1 MPQSLAKIYVHIV
14 FSTKHRFPFLS
25 TPELRNEMHAY
36 LGGTFKE
43 LDCPVLTV
51 GGPADHVH
59 ILCVLSKNL
68 AASEVIGKVKRSLS
82 KWVKTKGPAL
92 RKFSWQNGYG
102 VFSISQSHVDRV
114 RNYIQRQEDHHRRKT
129 FQDEF
134 GEFLRLYN
142 VNFDERYVWD

>member
-68 AASEVIGKVKRSLS
+68 AASEVIGKVKRSSS
-82 KWVKTKGPAL
+82 KWVRQRGRHSESFHGRTDTECSPSVSLMWTVFGTTFKGKKTITDG
-92 RKFSWQNGYG
+92 RHFRMSSEN
-102 VFSISQSHVDRV
+102 S
-114 RNYIQRQEDHHRRKT
+114 
-129 FQDEF
+129 
-134 GEFLRLYN
+134 
-142 VNFDERYVWD
+142 